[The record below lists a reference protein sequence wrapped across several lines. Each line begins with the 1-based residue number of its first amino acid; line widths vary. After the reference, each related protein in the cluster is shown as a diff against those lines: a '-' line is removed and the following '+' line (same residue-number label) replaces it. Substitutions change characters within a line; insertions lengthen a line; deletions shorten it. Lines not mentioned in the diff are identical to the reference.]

1 MKFDE
6 LVKYILKEA
15 PITDVE
21 VYSDRYPA
29 LKRYDFD
36 KVSDYTDPFIKNG
49 IADLALIRNKRYRE
63 RLQAETAKN
72 IPFNIKLIFVDVG
85 AVKQERPTPGVI
97 TLVTQPS
104 GDPMVLSPNKKGVW
118 MVGHKLGHAL
128 DVHYGIWSIIFHILK
143 AANIDIDNNIPHDDL
158 LQTVKDVSGFRSA
171 QQGTLQNTSEY
182 VYELVAQYV
191 MFGKV
196 TFKVGN
202 ILKTAEE
209 ASKVS
214 KEVTNAI
221 IQTMH
226 KAVGDILY
234 DVEE

>member
-1 MKFDE
+1 
-6 LVKYILKEA
+6 
-15 PITDVE
+15 
-21 VYSDRYPA
+21 
-29 LKRYDFD
+29 
-36 KVSDYTDPFIKNG
+36 
-49 IADLALIRNKRYRE
+49 
-63 RLQAETAKN
+63 
-72 IPFNIKLIFVDVG
+72 
-85 AVKQERPTPGVI
+85 
-97 TLVTQPS
+97 
-104 GDPMVLSPNKKGVW
+104 

-128 DVHYGIWSIIFHILK
+128 DVHYGIWSTIYHILK

-214 KEVTNAI
+214 REVTNAI
-221 IQTMH
+221 IQAMH
-226 KAVGDILY
+226 RAVGDILY